1 MHILVATDGTLD
13 ADKAVELVARIHEP
27 DDEVTVFTALDFP
40 REFLQSYAEVC
51 SVQEVAD
58 IAKAAGP
65 GMLNIASGAKAAER
79 MVASSKPKGSGPV
92 PDLDDYFATV
102 ANQRCSPLEEKL
114 NGAGI
119 ESERAFSPTEGQT
132 AASILAVVSARDVDL
147 LVIGTHGRGRFE
159 GQLGA
164 TVTKI
169 MRHAPIPVLLVR

>member
-13 ADKAVELVARIHEP
+13 SDAAVGLVSRIHRP

-40 REFLQSYAEVC
+40 RDFLQSYAEVC
-51 SVQEVAD
+51 SVQEVAE

-79 MVASSKPKGSGPV
+79 MVASSKPRGGGPV
-92 PDLDDYFATV
+92 PDLDTYFSTV
-102 ANQRCSPLEEKL
+102 AHQRCSPLEQKL
-114 NGAGI
+114 SAAGI
-119 ESERAFSPTEGQT
+119 TAERAYSPTEGQT
-132 AASILAVVSARDVDL
+132 AASILAVITARDVDL
-147 LVIGTHGRGRFE
+147 LLIGTHGRGRFE